1 MILFID
7 NTAITLYISDSVKYH
22 FGFPCL
28 RICCNSGNKDA
39 FCSSI
44 SAEKES
50 VNIGTYLT

>member
-7 NTAITLYISDSVKYH
+7 NTAITISDSVKYH

-39 FCSSI
+39 FCSSSI